1 MSSGRHAGFMAGE
14 EEGVPAAGDPRHRDG
29 RLRGFPEVW
38 TPPPNLGGLGWLRL
52 RGAGL
57 RTWIGKGRE
66 GRHGGCWAAWGAF
79 SWHIRD
85 VPETLLFASGPPG
98 TILESNC
105 LLIPSGC
112 N

>member
-29 RLRGFPEVW
+29 CLRGFPEVW

-57 RTWIGKGRE
+57 RTWRGKGRE
-66 GRHGGCWAAWGAF
+66 GRHGGCWVALGCVQLAHSRCARDTAF
-79 SWHIRD
+79 GLWPARD
-85 VPETLLFASGPPG
+85 YFGK
-98 TILESNC
+98 
-105 LLIPSGC
+105 
-112 N
+112 